1 MATLN
6 LISKSLG
13 GILQESGEG
22 SPDHTSPLGST
33 YVDRNTAVLYV
44 NTDGGSSWIDTNKI
58 SYGNMYVTGNTT
70 AITPVVT
77 NTWYSLS
84 GATWSG
90 SSNNGITFSAGT
102 DVLVVNT
109 GRDGKYLIIGNGRIN
124 RQTANA
130 LYQIGISKNS
140 ATPDNG
146 FYHNSSTSATE
157 TSSSISVIGSLN
169 LVGGDTIQLTARNI
183 TTTNNIL
190 VSESSLTLLKIGNT

>member
-1 MATLN
+1 MATSN

-22 SPDHTSPLGST
+22 SPDHNSPLGST

-44 NTDGGSSWIDTNKI
+44 NTDGHSSWIDTNKI

-70 AITPVVT
+70 AVTGVTT

-130 LYQIGISKNS
+130 VYQI
-140 ATPDNG
+140 
-146 FYHNSSTSATE
+146 
-157 TSSSISVIGSLN
+157 
-169 LVGGDTIQLTARNI
+169 
-183 TTTNNIL
+183 
-190 VSESSLTLLKIGNT
+190 